1 MQNSL
6 FQAICRVGIFMIC
19 AQAIVHFRPQEAY
32 EKYLKLLIS
41 VMVLVQ
47 LFLPV
52 GSFLLGGGGQEAA
65 ELLRQFGADLEESM
79 KAASENAAATDALL
93 EQMTLEEVM
102 RQLEMQQDLGQG
114 TGGLT
119 GDETGGQ
126 SGRGTDTRPGQGTG
140 AVSGQEAGVRPGQGT
155 GAVSGQETGVQP
167 GQGTGAVSGQEA
179 GVRPGQGT
187 GAVSGRET
195 GVQPGQEGMG
205 DNRGMGGIEMD
216 EIDVNIESVDPVVID
231 VFGQP

>member
-52 GSFLLGGGGQEAA
+52 GSFLLGGGEQEASA
-65 ELLRQFGADLEESM
+65 LLCQFGVDLEESM
-79 KAASENAAATDALL
+79 KAAAENAAAADALL

-102 RQLEMQQDLGQG
+102 RQLEMRQEIQQEVQQDMEI
-114 TGGLT
+114 LT
-119 GDETGGQ
+119 EGESGGQ
-126 SGRGTDTRPGQGTG
+126 S
-140 AVSGQEAGVRPGQGT
+140 E
-155 GAVSGQETGVQP
+155 
-167 GQGTGAVSGQEA
+167 
-179 GVRPGQGT
+179 
-187 GAVSGRET
+187 
-195 GVQPGQEGMG
+195 QEGAEG
-205 DNRGMGGIEMD
+205 GKGMGEIGVEEIELNIEAID
-216 EIDVNIESVDPVVID
+216 PITIDVRTHP
-231 VFGQP
+231 

>member
-140 AVSGQEAGVRPGQGT
+140 AVSEGAGVRPGQET
-155 GAVSGQETGVQP
+155 GAVSGQGAGVRP
-167 GQGTGAVSGQEA
+167 GQETGAVSGQ
-179 GVRPGQGT
+179 
-187 GAVSGRET
+187 ET